1 MKRILM
7 KSRHLV
13 FGLVLAGALGF
24 GATQAVAGT
33 APETEGAKAKA
44 CNPVCKPDCFG
55 FGGELRHWGC
65 LCCG

>member
-1 MKRILM
+1 MKQILRR
-7 KSRHLV
+7 SRVAV

-24 GATQAVAGT
+24 GATQAAAGP
-33 APETEGAKAKA
+33 APEKTPERAKA
-44 CNPVCKPDCFG
+44 CNPICKPDCDG